1 MCLLAVVGSQG
12 IVVKY
17 TAAMFFGML
26 DTHPTPVCGMFVLRV
41 VTPSVLLIFQ
51 NNSPVHFY
59 TYLAEDSQREVKFLS
74 EGNNHDSRNR
84 ARTTD
89 FDN

>member
-1 MCLLAVVGSQG
+1 MCLILAVVGSQG
-12 IVVKY
+12 IVVKC
-17 TAAMFFGML
+17 TAAIFFGML
-26 DTHPTPVCGMFVLRV
+26 DTHPTPVCGMLVLCL
-41 VTPSVLLIFQ
+41 VTTSVLIIFQ

-59 TYLAEDSQREVKFLS
+59 TDLAEDRQR

-84 ARTTD
+84 AQATV